1 MKSDKMIWETFGAKY
16 QDDRRTLKGGR
27 LIAGY
32 MGIVMILAGIITML
46 PLFTLF
52 FYPEEI
58 GQAQYF
64 VAPGVS
70 AILAGY
76 LMSLVLRGR
85 KAGRL
90 EKNQEMIV
98 VLGTWIIVIFVTAMP
113 FVLTGNYTVTQAVF
127 ETTSGLSTT
136 GLTVVNTGTA
146 PCIFLIH
153 RTVLLFFG
161 GIGLVLVMTSVL
173 SDVYGMRL
181 YHAEG
186 HSDRLLP
193 NLIESARLVIGI
205 YSGYILAGTLLYVL
219 FGMSLFDAI
228 NHAVAAL
235 STGGF
240 STKADSIGAYNSI
253 VVETITNILM
263 LLGTTNFAVLLLLVQ
278 GKFKKVWQVSEVQF
292 LFAVL
297 AVSVPLAAWSLHHLM
312 FPGNIK
318 ESFRQAGFNMIA
330 ALSTT
335 GFSTMGYQGWPQA
348 SIGIMILLMLIGGG
362 IGSTAGG
369 LKLTRVYILMRMA
382 AENMKERV
390 SSGRRISAPFYR
402 NAQGRQPLDDRLFR
416 QTGSF
421 AVTYLLLFI
430 TGSLLLTVTAGCGLS
445 EAMFEFASALGT
457 VGLSIG
463 VTGPETNNATLLV
476 EMAGMLLGRLEI
488 FIVPIGFYCL
498 FDRIRA
504 AGRNGRRSRERYD
517 L

>member
-1 MKSDKMIWETFGAKY
+1 MKKFILEESSIGK
-16 QDDRRTLKGGR
+16 
-27 LIAGY
+27 LILLI
-32 MGIVMILAGIITML
+32 GILLAVPLLVL
-46 PLFTLF
+46 P
-52 FYPEEI
+52 FYPEEAIYAPAFLIPAGCSVLTGLGI
-58 GQAQYF
+58 GFLSDHKKEEKDYRGHLYASSMT
-64 VAPGVS
+64 VLS
-70 AILAGY
+70 AWGCGILAGASPF
-76 LMSLVLRGR
+76 LL
-85 KAGRL
+85 AGQL
-90 EKNQEMIV
+90 GV
-98 VLGTWIIVIFVTAMP
+98 V
-113 FVLTGNYTVTQAVF
+113 QALF
-127 ETTSGLSTT
+127 EAVSGWTTT
-136 GLTVVNTGTA
+136 GLSVVDVAETSH
-146 PCIFLIH
+146 IFLFH
-153 RTVLLFFG
+153 RSFMQFCG
-161 GIGLVLVMTSVL
+161 GLGFVMMMIIFIQERES
-173 SDVYGMRL
+173 MNL
-181 YHAEG
+181 YNAEG
-186 HSDRLLP
+186 HPDRLLP
-193 NLIESARLVIGI
+193 SLGKTARAISLMYCGF
-205 YSGYILAGTLLYVL
+205 LAAGTLAYVL
-219 FGMSLFDAI
+219 AGMPVFDSI
-228 NHAVAAL
+228 NHAMCAL

-253 VVETITNILM
+253 VVETMTNILM

-278 GKFKKVWQVSEVQF
+278 GKFKKVWQVSEVRF

-297 AVSVPLAAWSLHHLM
+297 AVSVPLAAWSLHQLM

-504 AGRNGRRSRERYD
+504 AGRNGRGSRVQPENGNVSQMK
-517 L
+517 